1 MNKRRNDNEKICNL
15 HIRNRPSYILTTF
28 HITRDLDRFNPI
40 AEEKCICRCE
50 RIWCSGLSSKGK
62 AMYSLKAVD
71 ELSNEKEY
79 NVGTN
84 TPNDFIRKTYLK
96 IHVKGKYVYSYDIIS
111 KEDIPEKI
119 RGQLEIANK

>member
-1 MNKRRNDNEKICNL
+1 
-15 HIRNRPSYILTTF
+15 
-28 HITRDLDRFNPI
+28 
-40 AEEKCICRCE
+40 
-50 RIWCSGLSSKGK
+50 
-62 AMYSLKAVD
+62 MYSLKAVD

-119 RGQLEIANK
+119 RGQLEIAINKRANSYELALYSLFHLPLGEFFR